1 MVKHLKRELK
11 LKGLSDEEY
20 RIVKRLINLIGQ
32 LDGVIKMI
40 GDKRDLID
48 IIVQLK
54 ACKGA
59 FNKAGTMYISEHLA
73 SIMKIKEGKQP
84 KKIQKKIIQD
94 LINELSRY

>member
-11 LKGLSDEEY
+11 LKGLSDEDY
-20 RIVKRLINLIGQ
+20 RIVKRLINLKGQ

-54 ACKGA
+54 ALKGA
-59 FNKAGTMYISEHLA
+59 FTKAGTMYISEHLA
-73 SIMKIKEGKQP
+73 LVMKAKEEKQP
-84 KKIQKKIIQD
+84 KKIQKKMIQD

>member
-48 IIVQLK
+48 IIIQLK

-73 SIMKIKEGKQP
+73 LIMKIKEEKQP
-84 KKIQKKIIQD
+84 KKIQKKLIKD